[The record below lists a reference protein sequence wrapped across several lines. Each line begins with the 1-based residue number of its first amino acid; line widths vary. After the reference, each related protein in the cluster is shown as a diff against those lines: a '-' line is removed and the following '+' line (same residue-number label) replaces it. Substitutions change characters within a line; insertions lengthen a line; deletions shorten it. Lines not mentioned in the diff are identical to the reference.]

1 MIETHRTPALP
12 WGTGGADG
20 ISRAS
25 TADPLPDPAT
35 ATSNPC
41 GQVPLPE
48 VGSHIE
54 VKWQIED
61 EDKIESL
68 WWKAHVQAIE
78 PVSSE
83 TRAPLAAVLRY
94 QAFRDFEEETA
105 DVIFV
110 ADGHL
115 YHTDNDETLLQW
127 RKEGEQQS
135 DNDDGA
141 DDDGSQLVDANDLD
155 EDEQLI
161 ERELGVNAEDVM
173 RQQLQQ
179 YPVDQQRQLASG
191 ARAFVDHFREQLS
204 QLAQAQGGSGYTV
217 TESDV
222 HGIFASLKQ
231 R

>member
-1 MIETHRTPALP
+1 MN
-12 WGTGGADG
+12 GV
-20 ISRAS
+20 SRAS
-25 TADPLPDPAT
+25 TADLPGPAT
-35 ATSNPC
+35 AASNPR

-54 VKWQIED
+54 
-61 EDKIESL
+61 
-68 WWKAHVQAIE
+68 WWKARVHWIE

-83 TRAPLAAVLRY
+83 TSAPLAAVLRY

-105 DVIFV
+105 DVMFM

-115 YHTDNDETLLQW
+115 YHTDNDETLLRW

-135 DNDDGA
+135 DPDDK
-141 DDDGSQLVDANDLD
+141 DDGSQLVDANDLD

-179 YPVDQQRQLASG
+179 YPLDQQRQLASG

-217 TESDV
+217 TENDV

>member
-1 MIETHRTPALP
+1 MIDTHTTPALP
-12 WGTGGADG
+12 WGAGGADRV
-20 ISRAS
+20 SPAS
-25 TADPLPDPAT
+25 TADHSPGPAT
-35 ATSNPC
+35 ATSNPR

-48 VGSHIE
+48 VGSHVE

-61 EDKIESL
+61 EDKVESL
-68 WWKAHVQAIE
+68 WWKAHVHWIE

-83 TRAPLAAVLRY
+83 TSAPPAAVLRY
-94 QAFRDFEEETA
+94 QAFRDFGEETA
-105 DVIFV
+105 DVMFT
-110 ADGHL
+110 ADGYL
-115 YHTDNDETLLQW
+115 YHTDNDETLLRW
-127 RKEGEQQS
+127 RKEGEHHS
-135 DNDDGA
+135 DSDDD

-179 YPVDQQRQLASG
+179 YPLGQQRQLASG

-217 TESDV
+217 TENDV

>member
-1 MIETHRTPALP
+1 MIDTHKTPALP
-12 WGTGGADG
+12 WGAGGTDG
-20 ISRAS
+20 VSRTS
-25 TADPLPDPAT
+25 TADPLPGPAT
-35 ATSNPC
+35 ATSNPR

-61 EDKIESL
+61 EDKVESL
-68 WWKAHVQAIE
+68 WWKALVHWIE

-83 TRAPLAAVLRY
+83 TSAPLAAILRY

-105 DVIFV
+105 DVMFM

-115 YHTDNDETLLQW
+115 YHTDNDETLLRW

-135 DNDDGA
+135 GS
-141 DDDGSQLVDANDLD
+141 DDDDSSQLVDANDLD
-155 EDEQLI
+155 EDEQLY

-179 YPVDQQRQLASG
+179 YPLDQQRQLASG

-217 TESDV
+217 TENDV